1 MILDRPRTARL
12 ATALALAAAATLA
25 TATTAS
31 AHPLTCFANKTA
43 PYYDRINGSI
53 IAWVGAGQGMDL
65 ESSSGNWRGGRLW
78 GGSGAKV
85 WMQAQ
90 NLNGPGGGP
99 C

>member
-1 MILDRPRTARL
+1 MILDRTRTARL
-12 ATALALAAAATLA
+12 ATALGLAAAATLA
-25 TATTAS
+25 TASTAS
-31 AHPLTCFANKTA
+31 AHPLTCFTTRTA
-43 PYYDRINGSI
+43 PYYDQANGSI

-65 ESSSGNWRGGRLW
+65 ESSSGIWRGGRLW
-78 GGSGAKV
+78 GGDGRKV